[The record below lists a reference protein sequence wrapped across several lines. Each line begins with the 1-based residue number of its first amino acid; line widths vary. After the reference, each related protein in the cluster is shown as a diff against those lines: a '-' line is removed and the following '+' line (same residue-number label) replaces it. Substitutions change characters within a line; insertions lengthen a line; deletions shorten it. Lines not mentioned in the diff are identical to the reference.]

1 MARSMD
7 REPSSDDDWSVAS
20 DESGMF
26 EIYAGPS
33 QDLHQDHRLTP
44 ASQSHLAGPSLSHD
58 SQDIR
63 LIILDLSIGLYPR
76 YEPQL
81 SYSLT
86 NLGSPTP
93 YYALS
98 YAWGQLYSDNSHLD
112 TTVYL
117 EGAPV
122 KVTSQLREA
131 LFRIRARAIQSRTE
145 NSLPASSTMALWI
158 DALCI
163 DQLNAVERNR
173 QVSIMDEIFAGAQ
186 AVLVWLPVR
195 NLLSSHFRKSPA
207 VRYSRLMGNEL
218 QPSVNGV
225 SDIAL
230 DMILRQDYFKRRW
243 IVQEIVSWP
252 RCFVLAGNYL
262 MSLEMLL
269 RAITISK
276 HKMPVCFDSFTS
288 IAARGQTLLENMIVY
303 SDLKCF
309 DHRDR
314 IFAML
319 AISADDHGIVPDY
332 NLDYTE
338 VYMQLAAMYL
348 RKGWLLRILSCAIEN
363 RREALSNRM
372 PSWVPDWRGSIPA
385 AMKAFLEDNIPSRCQ
400 ISIIE
405 DQLVFQ
411 TRLYWLCRPD
421 NEVSS
426 HCDHDA
432 VLGRIRKWRLD
443 HDLPVVAFEARETH
457 DCSKSCGSALC
468 FPENE
473 SWCLLM
479 TAQTSAREARLSG
492 HQEFALTEWCWFG
505 EVVREFYGSPGDLR
519 MIKAWAD
526 TGRHESDPRI
536 WFAGA
541 YERCM
546 ASSELTSIVLV

>member
-1 MARSMD
+1 MAISMD

-26 EIYAGPS
+26 ETYAEQS
-33 QDLHQDHRLTP
+33 QDLYQPHRLTP
-44 ASQSHLAGPSLSHD
+44 ASQSHFAGPSLSQD
-58 SQDIR
+58 PQDIR
-63 LIILDLSIGLYPR
+63 LIVLDLSIGVYPA

-81 SYSLT
+81 CYRLT
-86 NLGSPTP
+86 NLRSPRP

-145 NSLPASSTMALWI
+145 NSLPDSGAIVLWI

-173 QVSIMDEIFAGAQ
+173 QVSIMDEIFARAQ

-218 QPSVNGV
+218 QPSVDGV

-230 DMILRQDYFKRRW
+230 DMILTQDYFKRRW
-243 IVQEIVSWP
+243 
-252 RCFVLAGNYL
+252 
-262 MSLEMLL
+262 
-269 RAITISK
+269 
-276 HKMPVCFDSFTS
+276 
-288 IAARGQTLLENMIVY
+288 
-303 SDLKCF
+303 CF

-332 NLDYTE
+332 DLDYTE
-338 VYMQLAAMYL
+338 LYTRLAAMYL
-348 RKGWLLRILSCAIEN
+348 RKGWLLKILSCAIES
-363 RREALSNRM
+363 RRDALSNRM

-385 AMKAFLEDNIPSRCQ
+385 ATKAFLEDNIPSRCRV
-400 ISIIE
+400 SIVE
-405 DQLVFQ
+405 GRLVFQ
-411 TRLYWLCRPD
+411 TRLYWLCGPD

-426 HCDHDA
+426 HCGHDA

-443 HDLPVVAFEARETH
+443 HELPVVASEARETH
-457 DCSKSCGSALC
+457 DCSESCGSALC
-468 FPENE
+468 FLEDE
-473 SWCLLM
+473 SWCLLV
-479 TAQTSAREARLSG
+479 TVQSSANKARPSG
-492 HQEFALTEWCWFG
+492 HQQFALAGWCWFG
-505 EVVREFYGSPGDLR
+505 EVVREFSGSPGDLR
-519 MIKAWAD
+519 MMKAWAD
-526 TGRHESDPRI
+526 TGRSGGDPRI

-546 ASSELTSIVLV
+546 ASSESTSIALV

>member
-1 MARSMD
+1 MARSMIQ
-7 REPSSDDDWSVAS
+7 ELSSDDDWSVAS

-26 EIYAGPS
+26 ATYTEPS
-33 QDLHQDHRLTP
+33 QDLHRDHRLTP
-44 ASQSHLAGPSLSHD
+44 ASQSHLAGPSLSQD
-58 SQDIR
+58 PQDIR
-63 LIILDLSIGLYPR
+63 LIILDLSIDN

-81 SYSLT
+81 SYRLT

-112 TTVYL
+112 ATVRL

-122 KVTSQLREA
+122 KVTSRLHEA
-131 LFRIRARAIQSRTE
+131 LFQIRARAIQSAK
-145 NSLPASSTMALWI
+145 NSLLASGAIALWI

-173 QVSIMDEIFAGAQ
+173 QVSIMGDIFARAQ
-186 AVLVWLPVR
+186 AVLVWLPIQHLVP
-195 NLLSSHFRKSPA
+195 SHFRKSPA
-207 VRYSRLMGNEL
+207 VVSARLWGNEL
-218 QPSVNGV
+218 QPSVDTV
-225 SDIAL
+225 SGTAL
-230 DMILRQDYFKRRW
+230 EMILAQDYFKRRW
-243 IVQEIVSWP
+243 VSAQVVQEIVSWP

-262 MSLEMLL
+262 MGLEMLQK
-269 RAITISK
+269 AIVVSK
-276 HKMPVCFDSFTS
+276 HDMPVCFGSFTS
-288 IAARGQTLLENMIVY
+288 TSVRVQTLLENMILH
-303 SDLKCF
+303 SELKCF

-314 IFAML
+314 VFAML
-319 AISADDHGIVPDY
+319 AISADNHGIVPDY
-332 NLDYTE
+332 NVDYTE
-338 VYMQLAAMYL
+338 VYIQLAAMYL

-385 AMKAFLEDNIPSRCQ
+385 AMKAFLEDNIPSRCL
-400 ISIIE
+400 ISIVE

-411 TRLYWLCRPD
+411 TRLYWLCGPD

-426 HCDHDA
+426 RCGHDA

-443 HDLPVVAFEARETH
+443 HELPVVVVEARETH
-457 DCSKSCGSALC
+457 DCSESCGSALC

-492 HQEFALTEWCWFG
+492 HQDFVLTEWCWFG
-505 EVVREFYGSPGDLR
+505 EVVRDFSGSPGDLR
-519 MIKAWAD
+519 MMKAWAD